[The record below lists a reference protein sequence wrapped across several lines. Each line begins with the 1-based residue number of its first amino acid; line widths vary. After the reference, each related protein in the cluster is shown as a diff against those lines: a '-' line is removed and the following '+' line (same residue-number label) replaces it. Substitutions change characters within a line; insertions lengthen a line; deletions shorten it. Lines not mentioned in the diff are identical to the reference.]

1 MEKISL
7 KTLKT
12 LKTRNPLVAACRL
25 RQAGAHRAG
34 NGARRQQARRA
45 LHTEIDRL
53 RHPIP

>member
-1 MEKISL
+1 MEKIS
-7 KTLKT
+7 LKT